1 MNERTSRGH
10 GNGHEHSPK
19 VAHGTELSPLQQKHQ
34 QQAIPSPSTPSA
46 HTLLCCSPQTSGK
59 MRVGYCDDAAACW
72 RVACQVGGWW
82 LVATISLHL
91 CGLRSTNPPTV
102 TTRTTTS
109 TPFTSFRSMQGPT
122 RLALLTLPSHSPR
135 GSRVAFQAAAH
146 TASHTNTH
154 GAASS
159 PLQYC
164 ELALNLSSFQFV
176 SLSLNLSFS
185 LCPAIATRTPVLK
198 SP

>member
-135 GSRVAFQAAAH
+135 AVALHSKLQH
-146 TASHTNTH
+146 TQHRTQTHTEQPHPLYNIVSSHSTYLPF
-154 GAASS
+154 S
-159 PLQYC
+159 L
-164 ELALNLSSFQFV
+164 F
-176 SLSLNLSFS
+176 LSL
-185 LCPAIATRTPVLK
+185 
-198 SP
+198 